1 MWTLLNYLWT
11 RKHDNIRQKQQQ
23 KLATSVGRERTNPIH
38 RLHDQNCS
46 PVSGFDV
53 VADQCVI
60 NKGHLLS
67 EQGCTVGWRDVKSS
81 PICSPSCF
89 FLWCGSIWVCSI
101 ELKTCWCLAASAHIA
116 AHRCLFVFC
125 LSHNDLDTESVLKAE
140 MFLLN
145 RLREILLTEF
155 SSASVITPLT
165 AMGKKKK
172 HTLQICRQRSYLGHS
187 HLWRK
192 DPLGCSP
199 RMAAWRISRA
209 CVTRVTVQRCQ
220 SVCVCVFLCII
231 PRVLQWITS
240 VVHLKRSW

>member
-11 RKHDNIRQKQQQ
+11 RKHENIRQKQQQ

-60 NKGHLLS
+60 YKGHLLS

-81 PICSPSCF
+81 PMCSPSCF

-101 ELKTCWCLAASAHIA
+101 ELKTCRCLAASAHIA

-165 AMGKKKK
+165 AMEKKKK
-172 HTLQICRQRSYLGHS
+172 THPANL
-187 HLWRK
+187 
-192 DPLGCSP
+192 
-199 RMAAWRISRA
+199 
-209 CVTRVTVQRCQ
+209 
-220 SVCVCVFLCII
+220 
-231 PRVLQWITS
+231 
-240 VVHLKRSW
+240 

>member
-81 PICSPSCF
+81 PMCSPSCF
-89 FLWCGSIWVCSI
+89 FYG
-101 ELKTCWCLAASAHIA
+101 AA
-116 AHRCLFVFC
+116 RFEFVQSSWRRAGA
-125 LSHNDLDTESVLKAE
+125 LQ
-140 MFLLN
+140 LL
-145 RLREILLTEF
+145 LILLHIGVYLF
-155 SSASVITPLT
+155 SVSPTMTSTRNRSWRRRCSYWTVCVRSYWQSSRRPRLLHPSQPWK
-165 AMGKKKK
+165 KKKK